1 MMLNQCTKDF
11 QSLIERL
18 QLLRA
23 YEDADENSRWTLLSV
38 TSILT
43 VVTWQKCMKLDDTK
57 VEQYCGGWKRE
68 KVVDT

>member
-23 YEDADENSRWTLLSV
+23 YEDADENNRSPCITLLD
-38 TSILT
+38 SIANIAIMLSGIRRLFIA
-43 VVTWQKCMKLDDTK
+43 W
-57 VEQYCGGWKRE
+57 Y
-68 KVVDT
+68 

>member
-23 YEDADENSRWTLLSV
+23 YEDADETSRYVAQSTIHFS
-38 TSILT
+38 SFHIHLT
-43 VVTWQKCMKLDDTK
+43 YVRLENLEDST
-57 VEQYCGGWKRE
+57 
-68 KVVDT
+68 